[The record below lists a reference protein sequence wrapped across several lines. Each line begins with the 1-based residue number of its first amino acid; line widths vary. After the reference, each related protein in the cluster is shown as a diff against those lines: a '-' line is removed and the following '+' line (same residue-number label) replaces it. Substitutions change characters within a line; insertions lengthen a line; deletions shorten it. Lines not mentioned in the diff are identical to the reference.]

1 MAWLLVILLLAFI
14 ALLVTSTVLGPP
26 PTGQQYS
33 CTEGYV
39 QLATL
44 ACFVL
49 LQIML
54 VVGVCSAHAKHNRHR
69 R

>member
-14 ALLVTSTVLGPP
+14 ALLVTSFVLGPP
-26 PTGQQYS
+26 PAGEQYS
-33 CTEGYV
+33 STEGYV

-54 VVGVCSAHAKHNRHR
+54 VVGVCSAHAKHHRHR